1 MSKQLISLLIAA
13 LVAAPALA
21 GGDAAKGKEKS
32 AVCGACH
39 GADGNSPTD
48 AFPRLGGQQEDYL
61 YHSLMAY
68 KSGKRKNAIMGP
80 QAANLTK
87 EDMADLAAYFSSQ
100 DAGLMVKK

>member
-21 GGDAAKGKEKS
+21 AGDAAKGKEKS
-32 AVCGACH
+32 AVCAACH
-39 GADGNSPTD
+39 GADGKSISD
-48 AFPRLGGQQEDYL
+48 AFPHLGGQQEDYL
-61 YHSLMAY
+61 YHSLQAY

-87 EDMADLAAYFSSQ
+87 QDMLDLAAYFASQ
-100 DAGLMVKK
+100 DAGLAVKK